1 MRFCGT
7 PPPMA
12 TLESLSVIKLKK
24 LAHERGVSL
33 TGCFE
38 KHEIVA
44 ELHRWGV
51 RPAGPPIMAA
61 PAPAPPPARRP
72 SPPPQRNAPPL
83 KRGDLE
89 AMKIS
94 QLREIARK
102 VGSFRSRVL
111 RAPL

>member
-1 MRFCGT
+1 
-7 PPPMA
+7 MA

-38 KHEIVA
+38 KHEIIA
-44 ELHRWGV
+44 ELERWGV
-51 RPAGPPIMAA
+51 RPARPPTTAA
-61 PAPAPPPARRP
+61 PAPAPPPPRAR
-72 SPPPQRNAPPL
+72 SPPQPRNAPPL
-83 KRGDLE
+83 KRSDLE

-102 VGSFRSRVL
+102 VGSFRSRFV